1 MTNEAN
7 LLEVR
12 RVGEA
17 VILGQA
23 IHACTH
29 FPQRVW
35 YHTPLALSRVERR
48 QTDRESL
55 IFNRIFTS

>member
-29 FPQRVW
+29 FPPESMVP
-35 YHTPLALSRVERR
+35 YSACFVESREK
-48 QTDRESL
+48 T
-55 IFNRIFTS
+55 NR